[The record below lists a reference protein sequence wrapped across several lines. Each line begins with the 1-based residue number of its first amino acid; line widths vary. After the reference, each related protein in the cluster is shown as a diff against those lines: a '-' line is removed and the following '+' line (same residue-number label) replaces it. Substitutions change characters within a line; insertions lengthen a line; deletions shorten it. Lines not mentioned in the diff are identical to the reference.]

1 MTPLHT
7 ALKSMPFL
15 RRPRIRTGHGTR
27 LTLLARYTR
36 PYWRQAVLVALLLGL
51 SILLRLL
58 APQVVRSF
66 VDTALVG
73 GALQAVGP
81 AVALY
86 ATLAVA
92 QQLVTV
98 GVTYLTEDL
107 GWSATNRLRADLA
120 LHCLRLDLRF
130 HHQHT
135 PGELIER
142 VDGDVSRLAGFFSR
156 FVVLVAGNMLFLL
169 GVVVALWREDWRFGA
184 GFAVTLLAGAA
195 IYRVVL
201 PIPVR
206 FWEVQRQADA
216 DFVGF
221 IEERL
226 AGTEDVRANGAT
238 AYVMRTL
245 YGVLRRLLERS
256 RAAWLSIGA
265 LNLAWQSFRALGG
278 VLLFGLGW
286 WLLTRGTVS
295 IGSVY
300 LVGWYF
306 ALAIWPVATIDEQ
319 LEDLQKATASIW
331 RIVHLLEERSA
342 LLSPGAPRALPAG
355 PLSVAFE
362 EVSFAYGPTGPLVLQ
377 ALSFE
382 LAPGRTLG
390 IAGRTGSGKST
401 VGRLLFRFYDPQA
414 GSVRLGGVDLRDA
427 PLDEVRRRVALVTQ
441 DVQLLQASLRDNLT
455 LYGDRES
462 DATILAALRDLGLE
476 SWYASLPHGL
486 DTMLG
491 PAGQSGAG
499 SDAGDAGVQVGLS
512 AGQAQLLA
520 LTRAFLRQPD
530 VVILDEAS
538 SRLDP
543 HSERLAQGAIDRLLA
558 GPRGGGGDAGPGAA
572 GRTAIVIA
580 HRLSTLRRVDDVL
593 ILEAGRLVEHGP
605 RAVLAVDA
613 GSRLSEL
620 LRTGMEVLR

>member
-1 MTPLHT
+1 ME
-7 ALKSMPFL
+7 
-15 RRPRIRTGHGTR
+15 
-27 LTLLARYTR
+27 
-36 PYWRQAVLVALLLGL
+36 
-51 SILLRLL
+51 LLRLYL
-58 APQVVRSF
+58 LDEWVHLITLTGSPG
-66 VDTALVG
+66 VG
-73 GALQAVGP
+73 KTRLALQAAAEWYRFFRDGVVFVDLASAWERSRPAPLVVSAIGQALGLDMPHCREQEASVELVAGALRQRAILLVLDGLEGLVEVAVLLAQLLEAWPQAKVLATSRGPLRLRWEHELPVTPLALPARPAPLTPSIPVTAPSTDLLAEGDAGGDAPRTQHLSQLDEVREALRSP
-81 AVALY
+81 AVALFC
-86 ATLAVA
+86 ARARAVRPAFRLGPENVA
-92 QQLVTV
+92 QVV
-98 GVTYLTEDL
+98 
-107 GWSATNRLRADLA
+107 A
-120 LHCLRLDLRF
+120 LCRRLDGLPLAIELAAAKLRVLS
-130 HHQHT
+130 
-135 PGELIER
+135 PAAMLELIE
-142 VDGDVSRLAGFFSR
+142 GPP
-156 FVVLVAGNMLFLL
+156 
-169 GVVVALWREDWRFGA
+169 GA
-184 GFAVTLLAGAA
+184 GATTPLARSTG
-195 IYRVVL
+195 
-201 PIPVR
+201 
-206 FWEVQRQADA
+206 D
-216 DFVGF
+216 
-221 IEERL
+221 
-226 AGTEDVRANGAT
+226 
-238 AYVMRTL
+238 
-245 YGVLRRLLERS
+245 GVPHRERS
-256 RAAWLSIGA
+256 GEGYRQRATGD
-265 LNLAWQSFRALGG
+265 G
-278 VLLFGLGW
+278 V
-286 WLLTRGTVS
+286 S
-295 IGSVY
+295 
-300 LVGWYF
+300 
-306 ALAIWPVATIDEQ
+306 
-319 LEDLQKATASIW
+319 
-331 RIVHLLEERSA
+331 SA
-342 LLSPGAPRALPAG
+342 
-355 PLSVAFE
+355 
-362 EVSFAYGPTGPLVLQ
+362 GPLVLQ

-491 PAGQSGAG
+491 PAGPIGGG
-499 SDAGDAGVQVGLS
+499 SDADDAGPQVGLS

-530 VVILDEAS
+530 VVVLDEAS